1 MAAEVVDVETGEI
14 EREPDF
20 GALEPERL
28 RPFLIDRQGTT
39 VVLYAGLVAALHAES
54 RGYFALET
62 RIEQLPS
69 PANGQTAVVSA
80 RVRILDR
87 SQPDVVLREA
97 SGIGDADEGNVS
109 KQMSGA
115 IIRMAETR
123 AKGRALR
130 DLLNVRQVVA
140 EELADAGPA
149 PAQARQDARSG
160 AFSAPVVRAPAAGAG
175 AAPRPVAAQETIQV
189 GGRTLS
195 RSQVL
200 DVYHARFTAAEQAG
214 LQLAPMGTP
223 GGPPSSDAPL
233 PEIVDYCKELTRRL
247 DARSGAVH
255 SSGK

>member
-1 MAAEVVDVETGEI
+1 MVAEVVDVETGEI

-20 GALEPERL
+20 GALDPERL

-109 KQMSGA
+109 KLMSGA

-149 PAQARQDARSG
+149 PAQTRQDARSG
-160 AFSAPVVRAPAAGAG
+160 AFEGPRG
-175 AAPRPVAAQETIQV
+175 PRPVSPPAPAEDAIMID
-189 GGRTLS
+189 GR
-195 RSQVL
+195 
-200 DVYHARFTAAEQAG
+200 RFTHGQAVARTHHWVAEAEKAK
-214 LQLAPMGTP
+214 LFLAPVGTK
-223 GGPPSSDAPL
+223 GGPPPDDAPTADHV
-233 PEIVDYCKELTRRL
+233 EFCMATKHRL
-247 DARSGAVH
+247 EARSGAVH
-255 SSGK
+255 ANGAGGK